1 MSKGKYA
8 LFYALLNN
16 LRGYEKEDAVYD
28 FTNRRTTHLSE
39 LTDWEYRDICNYLQG
54 IVNMDAGRRKAGS
67 CVLNLLTEMGFKT
80 IRKEDWAAIDNF
92 LLDKRIAGKKYR
104 ELSTSELK
112 GLAVKLRSMRD
123 KGYRT
128 GETTNSHE
136 KK

>member
-1 MSKGKYA
+1 
-8 LFYALLNN
+8 
-16 LRGYEKEDAVYD
+16 
-28 FTNRRTTHLSE
+28 
-39 LTDWEYRDICNYLQG
+39 
-54 IVNMDAGRRKAGS
+54 
-67 CVLNLLTEMGFKT
+67 MGFKT